1 MSTKAQITGNITTK
15 LASGAL
21 IPASSHRGVL
31 EADSE
36 SIVNNFY
43 GLKLS
48 DTNAS
53 TNVFTENN
61 AGKIY
66 ILRIIKQG
74 GAVRVVGTC
83 RNATGAVTGADE
95 VWFTITNTEYQQQT
109 SAPEYPISNSAGT
122 GESIRCILASNSF
135 ASFDPV
141 GIQETFNIDFEY
153 RTNA

>member
-1 MSTKAQITGNITTK
+1 MSIKSAIQTQINTIQT
-15 LASGAL
+15 
-21 IPASSHRGVL
+21 GVL
-31 EADSE
+31 NPAIRVREILGDTSTSLLE
-36 SIVNNFY
+36 NFY

-74 GAVRVVGTC
+74 GVVRVVGTC

-109 SAPEYPISNSAGT
+109 SAPEYPISHSAGT
-122 GESIRCILASNSF
+122 GENIRGILTTNVF
-135 ASFDPV
+135 ASSDPV

>member
-1 MSTKAQITGNITTK
+1 MSTKAQIQTQINTIIT
-15 LASGAL
+15 
-21 IPASSHRGVL
+21 GVL
-31 EADSE
+31 NPATTVRAVLGTDADSFLE
-36 SIVNNFY
+36 NFY

-53 TNVFTENN
+53 TNVFTEYN

-66 ILRIIKQG
+66 IVRIIKQG
-74 GAVRVVGTC
+74 GAIRVVGTG

-95 VWFTITNTEYQQQT
+95 VWFDITNTEYQQQT
-109 SAPEYPISNSAGT
+109 SAPEYPISHSAGT
-122 GESIRCILASNSF
+122 GESIRCILTSNSF
-135 ASFDPV
+135 ATSDPV